1 MNILSRI
8 NKKLFHTRISPLIK
22 RGLIIIILLILNI
35 NLFSQSYHFRH
46 FTVEDGLPSSETY
59 HVLQDS
65 KGYIWIATDN
75 GVSRYDGYEFK
86 NFTQQ
91 DGLPDNTVFEIF
103 EDYKNRIWF
112 IPHSAKLS
120 YFSNDS
126 IYEYEHNDSL
136 LKRIVRTAN
145 PIKLSF
151 LVDHSNKVYYA
162 DKRNGT
168 FIIDSLGN
176 IEQKNS
182 VEKSHLFILNKDHI
196 VYQNSETLFAI
207 DKNNETIFNLPKNS
221 LSIGEYLF
229 FSDFIAIE
237 NNKNIFIATRNT
249 IFKINHNFEYTYNH
263 FPYQIIWINIDNNN
277 NLWVGT
283 RNGVYCYMNTD
294 IFSKPRYHLLK
305 NNEVSSIIKDKE
317 GGMWFT
323 TLNNGVH
330 YLPNT
335 FFKTLSQNLE
345 LHNKNIHSLAF
356 DSTYLWL
363 GLSNKVVGIKSDTIN
378 FEIKLDWDNIII
390 NKLYPDIKNKELRI
404 AATLMYSFK
413 NNTLSK
419 NILYNSS
426 LQYIHSSSQAKDII
440 IDNKGNTWIATSN
453 GLYKYDKNNYFIKKS
468 DIFSQKINSLCQKQE
483 DAYILCGC
491 NNGLW
496 EYAMNKDTFKY
507 LGNKNE
513 LLEKQIDCMINN
525 TYHNNIWLGTKSNG
539 IVIYDNDQIYNIST
553 KDGLS
558 NNSITSLFL
567 KGNVMWVATRN
578 GLNKITFQDNELKY
592 SYTIESFNK
601 IHGIA
606 NNEINDIYVDDSLA
620 YIATK
625 KGLNI
630 IDYTIIKKNSTPPPI
645 YIKNIKIQDKDT
657 IIKNHYVLP
666 YDKNSIRIEFVG
678 LMYKNNENK
687 RYKYKF
693 NQVAKKTNWIETNE
707 NNVNLSFLPS
717 GKYTFNVLAINED
730 NTESIEPASISFT
743 ITPPYWKTW
752 WFITAISF
760 LTFSMFY
767 IIYKIRINEIN
778 KRNNLEKKLLKE
790 VNKFRQKALSQQMN
804 PHFIF
809 NTLNSIQ
816 YYIYNND
823 IDSSIQY
830 LSKFSKLMR
839 LILENSQYDTIPI
852 QDELDTMDLYL
863 QLEALRIDENFE
875 FEIIVNNQV
884 NTKFYKIYP
893 LLIQPYIENSIWHGL
908 IQKGDKKIKIEILP
922 DNDSI
927 LCIIEDNGIG
937 RERAMEIKKQQ
948 HVTHKSHGTEIT
960 SKRIEIINKFYN
972 RDFKVEFIDLKDNA
986 GNAIGTRV
994 LLKIPKITD

>member
-1 MNILSRI
+1 MIMIIFSIL
-8 NKKLFHTRISPLIK
+8 NKRLNQAKNSQLIK
-22 RGLIIIILLILNI
+22 TSFIIIILLGISINI
-35 NLFSQSYHFRH
+35 YSQPYHFRH

-59 HVLQDS
+59 HVFQDS

-136 LKRIVRTAN
+136 LKRIVRTAS

-151 LVDHSNKVYYA
+151 LVDRSNKVYYG

-182 VEKSHLFILNKDHI
+182 DEKFRPFILNKDLI
-196 VYQNSETLFAI
+196 VYHNNSSLFAI
-207 DKNNETIFNLPKNS
+207 DKNNEPIFNLPKNS
-221 LSIGEYLF
+221 LSIGEYLSF
-229 FSDFIAIE
+229 WDFIAIE
-237 NNKNIFIATRNT
+237 NNKDIFIAIRNT
-249 IFKINHNFEYTYNH
+249 IFKINHNFKYTYNQL
-263 FPYQIIWINIDNNN
+263 PDQIIWINIDNNN
-277 NLWVGT
+277 NLWAGT
-283 RNGVYCYMNTD
+283 RDGVYCYMNAD

-305 NNEVSSIIKDKE
+305 NNAVSSVKKDKE

-323 TLNNGVH
+323 TLNNGVY

-356 DSTYLWL
+356 DSIYLWL

-404 AATLMYSFK
+404 AANSMYSFK

-419 NILYNSS
+419 NILCNSS
-426 LQYIHSSSQAKDII
+426 LQYISAQAKDII
-440 IDNKGNTWIATSN
+440 IDNKGYTWIATSS
-453 GLYKYDKNNYFIKKS
+453 GLFKYDKSNYFIKRS
-468 DIFSQKINSLCQKQE
+468 DLFSHKINSLCQKQE
-483 DAYILCGC
+483 SAYILCGC

-496 EYAMNKDTFKY
+496 EYAMNEDIYKY
-507 LGNKNE
+507 LGNENE

-578 GLNKITFQDNELKY
+578 GLNKITFQDKEFKY

-606 NNEINDIYVDDSLA
+606 NNEINDIYIDDSLA
-620 YIATK
+620 YVATK
-625 KGLNI
+625 KGLSI
-630 IDYTIIKKNSTPPPI
+630 VDYTKIKKNSTPPPI
-645 YIKNIKIQDKDT
+645 YIKNVKIQDKDT
-657 IIKNHYVLP
+657 IIKNHYILP
-666 YDKNSIRIEFVG
+666 YDKNSISIEFVG

-687 RYKYKF
+687 K
-693 NQVAKKTNWIETNE
+693 
-707 NNVNLSFLPS
+707 
-717 GKYTFNVLAINED
+717 
-730 NTESIEPASISFT
+730 
-743 ITPPYWKTW
+743 
-752 WFITAISF
+752 
-760 LTFSMFY
+760 
-767 IIYKIRINEIN
+767 
-778 KRNNLEKKLLKE
+778 
-790 VNKFRQKALSQQMN
+790 
-804 PHFIF
+804 
-809 NTLNSIQ
+809 
-816 YYIYNND
+816 
-823 IDSSIQY
+823 
-830 LSKFSKLMR
+830 
-839 LILENSQYDTIPI
+839 
-852 QDELDTMDLYL
+852 
-863 QLEALRIDENFE
+863 
-875 FEIIVNNQV
+875 
-884 NTKFYKIYP
+884 
-893 LLIQPYIENSIWHGL
+893 
-908 IQKGDKKIKIEILP
+908 
-922 DNDSI
+922 
-927 LCIIEDNGIG
+927 
-937 RERAMEIKKQQ
+937 
-948 HVTHKSHGTEIT
+948 
-960 SKRIEIINKFYN
+960 
-972 RDFKVEFIDLKDNA
+972 
-986 GNAIGTRV
+986 
-994 LLKIPKITD
+994 